1 MKCFDDPTVNIFK
14 HNEQHM
20 EKKSCTQEVSND
32 FDDDV
37 IAYMCNMFLADESQY
52 IAVLFEQFTYET
64 LTYTFSTF

>member
-1 MKCFDDPTVNIFK
+1 MILLSTYG
-14 HNEQHM
+14 
-20 EKKSCTQEVSND
+20 KKSCTQEVSND

-37 IAYMCNMFLADESQY
+37 IAYMCNIFLADESQY